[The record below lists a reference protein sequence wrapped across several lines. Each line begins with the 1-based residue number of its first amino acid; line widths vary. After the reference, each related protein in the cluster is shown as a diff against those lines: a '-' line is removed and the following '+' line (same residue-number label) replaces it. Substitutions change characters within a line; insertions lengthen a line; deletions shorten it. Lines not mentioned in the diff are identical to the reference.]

1 MRKWVWTGIAAA
13 LMSTNIFAL
22 DATALQAVQQYQ
34 QEFASTVPDHYKV
47 TLSDEQTAKLKSE
60 VLQYAPIQQLASP
73 EFVVVVNRHPKGQ
86 SMSVVLADSQS
97 VEVIGTS
104 KVSTGMTQRKHY
116 YLTPVGI
123 FENKRENGTYRAEGT
138 KNENGVR
145 GLGKKGMRVFDFG
158 WQPSHAGWGAR
169 GPADIRLQ
177 IHATDPDLLERRL
190 GSPASK
196 GCVRVQSEV
205 NRFLDQY
212 GVLDK
217 HYQDAPAWM
226 LSPNKKSSP
235 YEGRFMV
242 VYEDELSSAQPE
254 QKSASVASTATAAAA
269 ASTTSGVAVTR

>member
-1 MRKWVWTGIAAA
+1 MRKWVLTGITVA

-34 QEFASTVPDHYKV
+34 QEFASTVPDHYKI

-60 VLQYAPIQQLASP
+60 VLQYAPIQQLTSP

-158 WQPSHAGWGAR
+158 WQASHAGRRTAETRRSSVPNGLYCNKLAVY
-169 GPADIRLQ
+169 PAQ
-177 IHATDPDLLERRL
+177 AAMF
-190 GSPASK
+190 PAFY
-196 GCVRVQSEV
+196 GSEV
-205 NRFLDQY
+205 PVTDGKIYFPIAC
-212 GVLDK
+212 
-217 HYQDAPAWM
+217 H
-226 LSPNKKSSP
+226 
-235 YEGRFMV
+235 
-242 VYEDELSSAQPE
+242 
-254 QKSASVASTATAAAA
+254 
-269 ASTTSGVAVTR
+269 TS